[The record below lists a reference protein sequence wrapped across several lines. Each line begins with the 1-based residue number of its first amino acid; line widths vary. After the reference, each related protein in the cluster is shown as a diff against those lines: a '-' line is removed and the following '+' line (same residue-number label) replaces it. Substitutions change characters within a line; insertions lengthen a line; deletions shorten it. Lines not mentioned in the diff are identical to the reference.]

1 MLSENRLSTPHA
13 IDEDVVSLLAVLG
26 VNRGAAV
33 WLPFTE
39 PTKFRAEVQE
49 CHINAWLQC
58 KYEQS
63 GATISG
69 WLVWQHE
76 STRTVESHF
85 HTIWATET
93 GNLVDVTPRED
104 GEETVLF
111 VPDPSRSIRLTD
123 YQGKPAIKTYTNVTI
138 TAGRLVSPLREAL
151 GILTTDLI
159 YEHGL
164 TTRTA
169 AA

>member
-1 MLSENRLSTPHA
+1 MPSEDRLSTPLA
-13 IDEDVVSLLAVLG
+13 MDEDIVSLLAVLG
-26 VNRGAAV
+26 VDRGAAV

-39 PTKFRAEVQE
+39 PTKFPPEARE

-58 KYEQS
+58 KYERS
-63 GATISG
+63 GFTISG
-69 WLVWQHE
+69 WLIWHHE

-85 HTIWATET
+85 HTIWVTET
-93 GNLVDVTPRED
+93 GKLVDVTPRED

-123 YQGKPAIKTYTNVTI
+123 YQGKPALKTYTKVTI
-138 TAGRLVSPLREAL
+138 TVGRVVSPLREAL
-151 GILTTDLI
+151 VILTTDLI

-164 TTRTA
+164 VTRENL
-169 AA
+169 